1 MADSLIRGEARGG
14 QRVELAGVP
23 RGLRTG
29 PLRPQALL
37 ARSESGRQAGLDRYA
52 GADGSFLFSAT
63 KTQTQALSG
72 GAYAWQIDAVEKATT
87 DAVTLASGTL
97 QVDTS
102 LALQTAG
109 GTDSRSHVKKML
121 DAVEAVLEG
130 RASRVESEYQINGR
144 MFKLLTPNELLELRG
159 YYSNLYLKE
168 QRANG
173 TLQTSSQVEVVFREA
188 R

>member
-1 MADSLIRGEARGG
+1 MADSLIPAKLVAGNAWSWPASPAGYGSDLFDLKLYLRGPKA
-14 QRVELAGVP
+14 ADK
-23 RGLRTG
+23 
-29 PLRPQALL
+29 
-37 ARSESGRQAGLDRYA
+37 LDLTA
-52 GADGSFLFSAT
+52 AAADGSFLFSAT
-63 KTQTQALSG
+63 KTQTQTLSG
-72 GAYAWQIDAVEKATT
+72 GSYAWQIDAVEKATT

-102 LALQTAG
+102 LALQTSG

-159 YYSNLYLKE
+159 YYFNLYQKE

-173 TLQTSSQVEVVFREA
+173 TLQTSSQVEAVFREA